1 MLRAA
6 AAQAKREEDL
16 KAKMA
21 KLSEKEREMRKTEL
35 EMEIAQEEVI
45 KLKKRLKE
53 CAAHYTRPNCAT
65 SCTRALQV

>member
-53 CAAHYTRPNCAT
+53 CVAHYTRPNCAT
-65 SCTRALQV
+65 SCTRELQV